1 MRTSGHAE
9 KRALQPVPPAL
20 LPASQKPCMEARFKC
35 ICMQW
40 DFKPPS
46 SPIQFEP
53 LYTPIYSERSNS
65 SSPANGSTER
75 GPLSGC
81 SHPPPGKGLKF
92 QSNARFKGP
101 HPPHVMSHAS
111 PAARQGKGE
120 FRLGQTTL
128 FRCFPLGT
136 LGLNRHITTDAVVLA
151 QSAPDHPRRAEQLKS
166 CKHIQSQQETTTKPH
181 TCALPSTGGSAPP
194 QPPHCTT
201 LPQRNH
207 KESLTSD
214 HTAGSGM
221 FEIWGEGRHSTAR
234 SLTHGMV
241 PPPHPPPHHSCNGAQ
256 TTRLRASISL
266 QPQGLL

>member
-1 MRTSGHAE
+1 MLPPLGLPVSKTVRQLDGRLAASSGWAVLARLAHVSHAFLHPSTRPAGWEGVRTSGHAE

-101 HPPHVMSHAS
+101 HPPHVMPHAS
-111 PAARQGKGE
+111 PAARQGKVYV
-120 FRLGQTTL
+120 FR
-128 FRCFPLGT
+128 
-136 LGLNRHITTDAVVLA
+136 V
-151 QSAPDHPRRAEQLKS
+151 
-166 CKHIQSQQETTTKPH
+166 
-181 TCALPSTGGSAPP
+181 
-194 QPPHCTT
+194 
-201 LPQRNH
+201 
-207 KESLTSD
+207 
-214 HTAGSGM
+214 
-221 FEIWGEGRHSTAR
+221 
-234 SLTHGMV
+234 
-241 PPPHPPPHHSCNGAQ
+241 
-256 TTRLRASISL
+256 
-266 QPQGLL
+266 